1 MSRHFVKMTNSELN
15 TKEPKYSEA
24 KVKVNTV
31 LLKKMAKAVGI
42 TKGSPSQIL
51 QAFLEHSLTI

>member
-31 LLKKMAKAVGI
+31 LLKKNG
-42 TKGSPSQIL
+42 
-51 QAFLEHSLTI
+51 